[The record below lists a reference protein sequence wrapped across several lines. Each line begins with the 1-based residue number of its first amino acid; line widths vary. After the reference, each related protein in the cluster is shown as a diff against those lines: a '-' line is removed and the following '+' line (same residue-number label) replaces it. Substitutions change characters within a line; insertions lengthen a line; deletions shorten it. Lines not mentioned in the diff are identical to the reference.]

1 MLSINVIPFWLLK
14 KGTSMSTYC
23 KIAILVNDDA
33 NIQMLLTA
41 FAWEYFNA
49 SRAVKIDN
57 HRWGIDNGMNNVR
70 AVIRNDGTIIAFCCR
85 YQRDVQM
92 TEDKVQRFSQA
103 HDLQLVDLEL

>member
-1 MLSINVIPFWLLK
+1 MLSPSGYLK

-33 NIQMLLTA
+33 DIQMLLTA
-41 FAWEYFNA
+41 CAWEYFNS
-49 SRAVKIDN
+49 SRAVKIDT
-57 HRWGIDNGMNNVR
+57 RQWGIDNGMNNVR
-70 AVIRNDGTIIAFCCR
+70 AVIRNNGTIRAFCCR
-85 YQRDVQM
+85 YRRDVQM